1 MVKSTKERQKLERR
15 DTYTPAD
22 VSHGKS
28 ITIKGGEKKMN
39 INTNGDFVDK
49 SISLTS
55 LYVFFTSI
63 SSPGFSSSWE
73 FI

>member
-28 ITIKGGEKKMN
+28 IIAEGGETKMN
-39 INTNGDFVDK
+39 INIKKVKLVKYGEGLRLTIQFLSTLPYG
-49 SISLTS
+49 ISLEG
-55 LYVFFTSI
+55 VR
-63 SSPGFSSSWE
+63 
-73 FI
+73 

>member
-28 ITIKGGEKKMN
+28 IIAEGGETKMN
-39 INTNGDFVDK
+39 INIKKVKLVKYGKGLRFTTQFIPAFSHGV
-49 SISLTS
+49 SL
-55 LYVFFTSI
+55 
-63 SSPGFSSSWE
+63 GM
-73 FI
+73 

>member
-28 ITIKGGEKKMN
+28 IIAEGGEKKMN
-39 INTNGDFVDK
+39 INTKKVKLVKYGEGLRFTIQFL
-49 SISLTS
+49 STFPYRISLEG
-55 LYVFFTSI
+55 VR
-63 SSPGFSSSWE
+63 
-73 FI
+73 